1 MSVKQKC
8 TYLQAEEQAATVL
21 SAMGHH
27 AEAAK
32 TLRSLEKLQQQHGID
47 TSPTAHRLQEADS
60 MQATHPMNAYLA
72 LGLSRD
78 CSLAEESLVLSSDVP

>member
-8 TYLQAEEQAATVL
+8 TYLQAAERAATVL

-27 AEAAK
+27 AEAAN
-32 TLRSLEKLQQQHGID
+32 TLRSLEKLQQQQGID
-47 TSPTAHRLQEADS
+47 TRSTAHRLQEADS
-60 MQATHPMNAYLA
+60 MQAAHPVNAYLT

-78 CSLAEESLVLSSDVP
+78 CSLAEVRLVLSSDVP